1 MSRANR
7 SDADEWPELVNP
19 VLVGAFEGWNDAGD
33 AASGAIEH
41 LELVWD
47 AQPLHE
53 IDPDEYYDFQ
63 VNRPTVSLI
72 EGISRRIAWPTT
84 RFSYCRPPG
93 AEFDLILVHG
103 IEPNMRWRG
112 FCGELLNVIRELD
125 ARVVVTL
132 GALLSDSPHTR
143 PTQVTGT
150 AYDKDAATRYGLES
164 SRYEGPTGIVGVLQ
178 DACVASGIP
187 AISFWAGVP
196 HYVSQPPNP
205 KATLA
210 LLHRVEEVL
219 DIPIP
224 LAALPEQSAE
234 WQKLVDE
241 MAAEDDEVTEYIRN
255 LEERDDEID
264 RSEMNEASGDAIAR
278 EFERYLRRRDRGGG
292 HAGGGHAGGGP
303 RG

>member
-1 MSRANR
+1 
-7 SDADEWPELVNP
+7 
-19 VLVGAFEGWNDAGD
+19 
-33 AASGAIEH
+33 
-41 LELVWD
+41 
-47 AQPLHE
+47 
-53 IDPDEYYDFQ
+53 
-63 VNRPTVSLI
+63 
-72 EGISRRIAWPTT
+72 GISRRIAWPTT
-84 RFSYCRPPG
+84 RFAHCRPPE
-93 AEFDLILVHG
+93 ADFDLVLVHG

-112 FCGELLNVIRELD
+112 FCGELLDVIRDLD
-125 ARVVVTL
+125 IRVVVTL

-150 AYDKDAATRYGLES
+150 AYDKDAAARYGLQS

-178 DACVASGIP
+178 DACVAAGIP

-219 DIPIP
+219 DIPVP
-224 LAALPEQSAE
+224 LAELPQQSAD

-255 LEERDDEID
+255 LEQRDDEID
-264 RSEMNEASGDAIAR
+264 RTEMHEASGDAIAR

-292 HAGGGHAGGGP
+292 HAGGGP